1 MNQTET
7 ALAERS
13 IFAREIA
20 REAGLK
26 ALAFFADRAA
36 LTIDTKRNA
45 QDAVTMA
52 DRQVE
57 LLLRERIRARF
68 PGDGLL
74 GEEFGLE
81 EGRSDF
87 TWVMDPIDG
96 TSPFIFGMDSWCV
109 SIAVIERDR
118 PVIGTIYAPVAD
130 EMFVADRGGGASL
143 NGAPL
148 RLGGEATVQNGI
160 VGVGAS
166 HRIAPGVVGRFVE
179 RLLELEGIFI
189 RNGSGALMLA
199 YVAAGRL
206 AAYWEPHMNAWDCLA
221 GLLIVE
227 EAGGW
232 IHDPR
237 EWPSLEAGGLVL
249 AGAAGTRGD
258 MLMLAGLVDQ
268 PPAGQPCSPS

>member
-1 MNQTET
+1 MNQTEA

-13 IFAREIA
+13 ALAREIA
-20 REAGLK
+20 REAGLQ
-26 ALAFFADRAA
+26 ALAFFADRAELA
-36 LTIDTKRNA
+36 VDTKRNA

-68 PGDGLL
+68 PDDGLF
-74 GEEFGLE
+74 GEEFGVE
-81 EGRSDF
+81 AGRSGF
-87 TWVMDPIDG
+87 VWVMDPIDG
-96 TSPFIFGMDSWCV
+96 TSPFIFGLDSWCV
-109 SIAVIERDR
+109 SIAVTQNDR
-118 PVIGTIYAPVAD
+118 PAIGTIYVPVAD
-130 EMFVADRGGGASL
+130 EMFVAERGGGASL

-148 RLGGEATVQNGI
+148 RLGDAATVQNGL
-160 VGVGAS
+160 VGIGAS
-166 HRIAPGVVGRFVE
+166 HRVEPGLVARFVE
-179 RLLELEGIFI
+179 RLLSRGGIFI

-237 EWPSLEAGGLVL
+237 EWSSLEAGGLVV
-249 AGAAGTRGD
+249 AGAAGTRWD
-258 MLMLAGLVDQ
+258 MLELAELTERL
-268 PPAGQPCSPS
+268 PA